1 MRSTASHGL
10 RLSASALGRILRAW
24 NFTAQRPARRAT
36 ERREPEVRAWLQHEY
51 PAIAARAKAEGAEIH
66 WADGR
71 KHASDGLSNQANYG
85 RSFAPEGKTPVL
97 PRPAA
102 RVSQSMI
109 SSLTNRGTLR
119 FMVYDGALTAATFL
133 VFLRRLVQGAGRKLF
148 VIVDNLRV
156 HRAKRVTAWA
166 KANAERIELFYL
178 PPYAPEHNPDEFLN
192 NDVKQAM
199 ARQPV
204 PRDKAS
210 LKAGLTSYMRGLQR
224 RPAKVRAFFQAA
236 TVRYAA

>member
-1 MRSTASHGL
+1 MDCLTSLLRNSSGL
-10 RLSASALGRILRAW
+10 
-24 NFTAQRPARRAT
+24 F
-36 ERREPEVRAWLQHEY
+36 
-51 PAIAARAKAEGAEIH
+51 
-66 WADGR
+66 
-71 KHASDGLSNQANYG
+71 
-85 RSFAPEGKTPVL
+85 
-97 PRPAA
+97 
-102 RVSQSMI
+102 SQSMI
-109 SSLTNRGTLR
+109 SSLTNRGALR

-133 VFLRRLVQGAGRKLF
+133 VFLRRLAKGAQRKLF

-166 KANAERIELFYL
+166 KANAERIELFHL

-199 ARQPV
+199 ARRRV

-224 RPAKVRAFFQAA
+224 RPAKVRAFFQAPS
-236 TVRYAA
+236 VRYAA